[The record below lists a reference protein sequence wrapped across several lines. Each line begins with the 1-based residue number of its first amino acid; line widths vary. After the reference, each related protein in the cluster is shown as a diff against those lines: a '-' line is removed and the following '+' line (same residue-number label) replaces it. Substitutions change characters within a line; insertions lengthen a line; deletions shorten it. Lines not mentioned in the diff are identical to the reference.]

1 MNIASFALSRYTCK
15 AYDPTRKISSDNIEQ
30 LKTLLRFAPSSVN
43 SQPWHFIIAS
53 SQEGKARIAKATEQ
67 GVYAANS
74 PKILNASHVVVFC
87 ARTTMD
93 EAHVDKLLAQ
103 EETDGRFPK
112 PEGKEMQIRGRN
124 YYINLHRFEGK
135 DTQHWMEKQV
145 YLALGTLLLGAATLE
160 IDATPIEGFDPR
172 VLNDELG
179 LREKGLTSVVLTAL
193 GYHSPDDFNAKLPKS
208 RLPAESVIT
217 EL

>member
-15 AYDPTRKISSDNIEQ
+15 AYDPTRKISSDKIEQ
-30 LKTLLRFAPSSVN
+30 IKTLLRFAPSSVN

-53 SQEGKARIAKATEQ
+53 SEEGKARVAKAAGQ
-67 GVYAANS
+67 GAYAANG

-87 ARTTMD
+87 ARTTLD
-93 EAHVDKLLAQ
+93 ESYVAELLAQ
-103 EETDGRFPK
+103 EEMDGRFPTQK
-112 PEGKEMQIRGRN
+112 GKEMQNKGRRF
-124 YYINLHRFEGK
+124 YINLHRFEAK
-135 DTQHWMEKQV
+135 DTQHWMEKQI

-172 VLNDELG
+172 ILDEELG
-179 LREKGLTSVVLTAL
+179 LHEKGLSSVVLTAL
-193 GYHSPDDFNAKLPKS
+193 GYHSPDDFNATLPKS
-208 RLPAESVIT
+208 RIPAGSVIS